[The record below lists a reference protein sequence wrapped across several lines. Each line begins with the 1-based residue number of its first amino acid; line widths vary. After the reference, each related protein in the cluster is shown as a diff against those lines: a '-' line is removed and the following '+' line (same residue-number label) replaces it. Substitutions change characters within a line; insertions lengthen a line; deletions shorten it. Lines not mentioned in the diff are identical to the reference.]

1 MLITQD
7 SDKSVGLLQGFGNR
21 NMSSLAIVVAAHVAL
36 GAALLLGASRTA
48 VTTSAPPPI
57 VWLPDK
63 TPIKPVDRIKEFEP
77 RASTPTLTTVVDLP
91 TLPPITDS
99 SPTIT
104 TPSVNSGTQNE
115 GAVAGPE
122 QVAPTIPAVAT
133 VSRDV
138 GVACPNARDVQS
150 TMRYPVEAR
159 RDGLAGDVVAQFV
172 VGANGAI
179 RDVVIASSSNR
190 LFNREVLRA
199 VANFRC
205 QGQGQDVL
213 VEAPFTFRLE

>member
-7 SDKSVGLLQGFGNR
+7 GSKVAGLQQGFGNR
-21 NMSSLAIVVAAHVAL
+21 NMSSLAIVVALHVAL
-36 GAALLLGASRTA
+36 GAALLLGVSRTV
-48 VTTSAPPPI
+48 VTTSAPPPV
-57 VWLPDK
+57 VWLPER

-77 RASTPTLTTVVDLP
+77 RPSAHTLTTVVDLP

-104 TPSVNSGTQNE
+104 APPVNPGTQSDVT
-115 GAVAGPE
+115 VAGPE
-122 QVAPTIPAVAT
+122 QTVPTTPIVAT
-133 VSRDV
+133 ASRDV
-138 GVACPNARDVQS
+138 GVACPNAREVQS
-150 TMRYPVEAR
+150 NMRYPVEAR

-179 RDVVIASSSNR
+179 RDVVIASSTNR

-199 VANFRC
+199 VASFRC
-205 QGQGQDVL
+205 HGQGQDVL